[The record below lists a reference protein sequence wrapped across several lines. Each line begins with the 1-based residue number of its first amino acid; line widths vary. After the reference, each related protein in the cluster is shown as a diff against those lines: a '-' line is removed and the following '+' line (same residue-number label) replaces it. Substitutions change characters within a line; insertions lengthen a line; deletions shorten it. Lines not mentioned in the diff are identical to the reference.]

1 VSGEDESFDGDVEDR
16 IVGQFMRQIQNSE
29 IDFYIVEEMEAL
41 IEEDDFGGE
50 DVIVDR
56 VREAILN
63 NEDQ

>member
-1 VSGEDESFDGDVEDR
+1 MSGEDESFDGDVEDR

-41 IEEDDFGGE
+41 IDEDDFGGE
-50 DVIVDR
+50 DLIVDR